1 MLYKKL
7 FLSLIFN
14 FFFKSLIIVKSNED
28 NESYLTITVALSSY
42 NDIIKLT
49 VNQSGYHKIHNSDI
63 KYILGVKINNN
74 KNTKYS
80 EKGIYYFPNNY
91 NIVELNLKSQ
101 EKNLSNLF
109 YSCSNITKINFTYF
123 DFSSIE
129 LMDGLFNG
137 CSSLT
142 SIDFGNIK
150 SDNVKNMSWMFNDCI
165 SLKEL
170 DLSKFN
176 TKNVID
182 MQWMF
187 HNCSSLTVLEL
198 SSFYTS
204 SLENMEGMFSGD
216 IKLLSLK
223 LTNFYTSK
231 VTKMNK
237 MFEHCESLETL
248 DLSPFNVYNVE
259 DMSYMFNGCF
269 RLNYIRFEDI
279 NFPETTKM
287 KHMFTYISKSINV
300 FINEPQNF
308 AQNFFEN
315 NYNDKYNE
323 KCLDCISDEPK
334 KEECT
339 MEAEIKG
346 FIKCNNNFY
355 YEENN
360 TKYYCTRSQKIIP
373 LDSSFVY
380 LNKISCEKIDI
391 YPEEDNSK
399 EVECPEYFSLKNKNQ
414 FNYCIPECPEHLPFL
429 LIYQAECVYN
439 CTISE
444 RQNRRCITYYREN
457 NFNAYDI
464 IINQTKEELKNNLN
478 KSVIDGN
485 TINELNINI
494 SILSID
500 LNKINTIR
508 VLKNIQRGLHGTNIN
523 LLKRDLNEIR
533 DNYFINLTQCIEKLK
548 DINDINDI
556 SDNLFLLRVD
566 VEQDGMLFP
575 NFFYELYQYF
585 LNDNI
590 DQIDLN
596 ECKNIKTIIDI
607 YKAKLKDSIDKH
619 NSSSDYYNDICYT
632 TKSDY
637 NTDIILSRRHHNYV
651 DYNMSVC
658 GLNCEFIIY
667 NTEDNQA
674 VCSCDVKTEIPL
686 LKNLRFD
693 KNILLNSF
701 TKINNIMNVKMLKC
715 YETVFNIKNI
725 IKNIGFYIFLFFI
738 ILDIIC
744 IILFYYKDYK
754 KILFEIE
761 KVNSEKNFIIN
772 TSSNKNK
779 NSKIPTDNHRKR
791 RKRKKKQKFDII
803 KSLKSSETNKINL
816 IDTSKNKI
824 KEKNSK
830 NENELLNSS
839 QKGIKK
845 NKNKNKLRNK
855 LKKKEYLNHSQ
866 LNSLNYEEALNK
878 DKRNYTQYYISLLL
892 TNHSLIYIFY
902 SNDYN
907 SKIIKIVILI
917 FKFSSDITIN
927 ALFFTDSSMD
937 KIYINHGSYNIIYQI
952 PKIIYSSLIS
962 TAFNTIIKF
971 LGLSESDILK
981 IKLEKEK
988 EKDKKEDSVIKVI
1001 KNLKIKF
1008 LIFFIINF
1016 LFQITFWYYV
1026 TCFCGVYKNTQIFL
1040 FKDSLFSFCVS
1051 LITPFAINLLPG
1063 VFRICGLKNKKEY
1076 VYNISKILQL
1086 L

>member
-1 MLYKKL
+1 MIFQK
-7 FLSLIFN
+7 FFPNIIFRTNIAIITESLIDDN
-14 FFFKSLIIVKSNED
+14 FDTYKIINNEHYIKKYI
-28 NESYLTITVALSSY
+28 ESKSYLLF
-42 NDIIKLT
+42 
-49 VNQSGYHKIHNSDI
+49 
-63 KYILGVKINNN
+63 KYEISCINKTNN
-74 KNTKYS
+74 
-80 EKGIYYFPNNY
+80 
-91 NIVELNLKSQ
+91 
-101 EKNLSNLF
+101 
-109 YSCSNITKINFTYF
+109 
-123 DFSSIE
+123 
-129 LMDGLFNG
+129 
-137 CSSLT
+137 
-142 SIDFGNIK
+142 
-150 SDNVKNMSWMFNDCI
+150 
-165 SLKEL
+165 
-170 DLSKFN
+170 
-176 TKNVID
+176 
-182 MQWMF
+182 
-187 HNCSSLTVLEL
+187 LE
-198 SSFYTS
+198 FIP
-204 SLENMEGMFSGD
+204 D
-216 IKLLSLK
+216 
-223 LTNFYTSK
+223 LTNQCPIYFNPS
-231 VTKMNK
+231 ND
-237 MFEHCESLETL
+237 EH
-248 DLSPFNVYNVE
+248 Y
-259 DMSYMFNGCF
+259 
-269 RLNYIRFEDI
+269 
-279 NFPETTKM
+279 
-287 KHMFTYISKSINV
+287 
-300 FINEPQNF
+300 
-308 AQNFFEN
+308 
-315 NYNDKYNE
+315 
-323 KCLDCISDEPK
+323 
-334 KEECT
+334 
-339 MEAEIKG
+339 
-346 FIKCNNNFY
+346 
-355 YEENN
+355 
-360 TKYYCTRSQKIIP
+360 
-373 LDSSFVY
+373 SF
-380 LNKISCEKIDI
+380 D
-391 YPEEDNSK
+391 
-399 EVECPEYFSLKNKNQ
+399 
-414 FNYCIPECPEHLPFL
+414 YCIPNCPQDLPFL
-429 LIYQAECVYN
+429 LISKAKCVSH
-439 CTISE
+439 CSILE
-444 RQNRRCITYYREN
+444 REKHECITNYKDKKGNFDGFDLVIEQIREEVIN
-457 NFNAYDI
+457 NFN
-464 IINQTKEELKNNLN
+464 E
-478 KSVIDGN
+478 S
-485 TINELNINI
+485 TINKKISRENDADIFLIKLNYDETIF
-494 SILSID
+494 
-500 LNKINTIR
+500 NKDYSYKKYYSSNR
-508 VLKNIQRGLHGTNIN
+508 
-523 LLKRDLNEIR
+523 R
-533 DNYFINLTQCIEKLK
+533 DNYLSKNKASIKSLTKRKLDDIDNYYIHLEKCLNILK
-548 DINDINDI
+548 QEQDSLDI
-556 SDNLFLLRVD
+556 DNLFLLRTD
-566 VEQDGMLFP
+566 VEQDGMKFP
-575 NFFYELYQYF
+575 YFYFELYQKKSNNN
-585 LNDNI
+585 LNIVSLSQCKDININI
-590 DQIDLN
+590 DINNAELK
-596 ECKNIKTIIDI
+596 ENINKYIP
-607 YKAKLKDSIDKH
+607 
-619 NSSSDYYNDICYT
+619 SSDYYNDICYT

-715 YETVFNIKNI
+715 YETVFNNKNI

-779 NSKIPTDNHRKR
+779 NSKIPTNNHRKK
-791 RKRKKKQKFDII
+791 RKRKKKQKLDII
-803 KSLKSSETNKINL
+803 KSLKLSETNKINL
-816 IDTSKNKI
+816 IDTSKNEI

-855 LKKKEYLNHSQ
+855 LKKKEYLNYSQ

-1001 KNLKIKF
+1001 KNLTIKF